1 MDTHIG
7 IDISKF
13 KFDVH
18 ETGNQTYRS
27 FDYNDHQVEACAQWL
42 LSINPALVVM
52 EATGGYEIELAIAL
66 LEKGLPVTVVN
77 PRWIRDFARAIGQ
90 LAKTDKID
98 ARIIAQYAATIKP
111 EPQTEIDRT
120 SLTIKALVARRRQ
133 LVAMRVQESNRT
145 EHAMDAI
152 VKDSIDVVIKAFNS
166 EIENIEQAL
175 ADLIATDSALKQK
188 ANLFETMPGIGK
200 TTASMLIVQLPEL
213 GILDRRQIASL
224 VGLAPVNRDS
234 GCFRGKRM
242 TGGGRTDV
250 RTQLYMPTLVA
261 IQHNPVIRKFYN
273 HLLDSGKSKMVA
285 VVACMRKIITI
296 LNAMA
301 AKNQPWNPNFA

>member
-1 MDTHIG
+1 MI
-7 IDISKF
+7 
-13 KFDVH
+13 
-18 ETGNQTYRS
+18 
-27 FDYNDHQVEACAQWL
+27 
-42 LSINPALVVM
+42 
-52 EATGGYEIELAIAL
+52 
-66 LEKGLPVTVVN
+66 
-77 PRWIRDFARAIGQ
+77 
-90 LAKTDKID
+90 KTI
-98 ARIIAQYAATIKP
+98 
-111 EPQTEIDRT
+111 
-120 SLTIKALVARRRQ
+120 
-133 LVAMRVQESNRT
+133 
-145 EHAMDAI
+145 
-152 VKDSIDVVIKAFNS
+152 NS

-250 RTQLYMPTLVA
+250 RTQLFMPTLVA
-261 IQHNPVIRKFYN
+261 IQHNPVIRAFYN
-273 HLLDSGKSKMVA
+273 RLLNSGKSKMVA
-285 VVACMRKIITI
+285 VVACMRKIVTI

-301 AKNQPWNPNFA
+301 AKNQPWNANLA